1 MHFKELHL
9 CRSVQIVISIL
20 CVHVWVGRI
29 SLQIGERTQVSQVP
43 LMWGIELQRCSF
55 AKMLGTD
62 CSHYWE
68 STDLPGES
76 ELTLPVF
83 EKDTGQCI
91 GWHLSSV

>member
-1 MHFKELHL
+1 
-9 CRSVQIVISIL
+9 
-20 CVHVWVGRI
+20 
-29 SLQIGERTQVSQVP
+29 
-43 LMWGIELQRCSF
+43 MWGTELQRCSF
-55 AKMLGTD
+55 AKMLGAD

-76 ELTLPVF
+76 ELTLPLF